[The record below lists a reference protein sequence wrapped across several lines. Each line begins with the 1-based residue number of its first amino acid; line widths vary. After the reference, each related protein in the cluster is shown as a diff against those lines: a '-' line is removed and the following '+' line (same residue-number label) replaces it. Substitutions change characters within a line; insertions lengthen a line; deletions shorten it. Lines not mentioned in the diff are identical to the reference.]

1 MLAHSIHY
9 LPMTTPKLH
18 IHFENSELSAQLE
31 VAEEARRDTDTFD
44 TLEELFPQNYRGV
57 AN

>member
-1 MLAHSIHY
+1 
-9 LPMTTPKLH
+9 MTTPKLH